1 MEKLLVVEK
10 FSTNDYWHSSQKLS
24 DFVNTNKISKDQIVK
39 ITSVARENMLIL
51 FYYRNA

>member
-1 MEKLLVVEK
+1 MDKVLVVER
-10 FSTNDYWHSSQKLS
+10 FASNDNWATAQLLAK
-24 DFVNTNKISKDQIVK
+24 FVNSNKISKDQIVK